1 MKSTQLRRRNE
12 QWQHKQFCT
21 LFSHFTSFNPRNNVG
36 FLAHSIHH
44 YHIIDVYRHS
54 SLMPLW
60 RPLAITVRSMM
71 WTGKSHWTV
80 QRLLIM
86 VKWTSRRYTANATC
100 APVYISACLCGLIT
114 DWQHDSTSAA
124 CFDLSAAEARCMASG
139 AWWAV
144 GRLCIAR
151 ISCNAALAHPVLDTF
166 IHPSI
171 QVYYDPTVG
180 KGAISVA
187 FVRPSVCLSVRLT
200 YIANNPRTQRPS
212 VPKVGRK
219 VPHLRC
225 DSHTSFKVKRSKVKV
240 GGGRGH
246 TVSAELG
253 GHTACFRQKSTENK
267 IR

>member
-12 QWQHKQFCT
+12 QWQHKQYICT

-36 FLAHSIHH
+36 FWAHSIHH

-86 VKWTSRRYTANATC
+86 VKSTSRRYTANATC

-124 CFDLSAAEARCMASG
+124 CFDLSAAEARCMVSRGQTMHRSHFLQCSTG
-139 AWWAV
+139 APSI
-144 GRLCIAR
+144 RHLY
-151 ISCNAALAHPVLDTF
+151 SS
-166 IHPSI
+166 IHPSLLWS
-171 QVYYDPTVG
+171 DCREG
-180 KGAISVA
+180 GNKRC
-187 FVRPSVCLSVRLT
+187 FCPSVCLSVR
-200 YIANNPRTQRPS
+200 PS
-212 VPKVGRK
+212 HV
-219 VPHLRC
+219 HN
-225 DSHTSFKVKRSKVKV
+225 
-240 GGGRGH
+240 
-246 TVSAELG
+246 E
-253 GHTACFRQKSTENK
+253 
-267 IR
+267 